1 MIDESDEALAGRA
14 RRGDRRAFEALVSR
28 HYRALH
34 RFAWRVSGDAAEAED
49 VAQEALIRIAR
60 GLDGFEGRSAFRSW
74 AFGIALNCAR
84 DLGREKARRSA
95 RIREA
100 AAMAMLEVAGP
111 ADEAA
116 EEAEDAL
123 WDAVRALPEAQ
134 RDAVLLVHVE
144 GLSHAEAAAALGCAE
159 ATVSWR
165 LFTAR
170 RKLKSEL
177 AGQVG

>member
-1 MIDESDEALAGRA
+1 MNERSDETLAAEA

-34 RFAWRVSGDAAEAED
+34 RFAWRFSGDASEAED

-60 GLDGFEGRSAFRSW
+60 GLHGFEERSAFRSW
-74 AFGIALNCAR
+74 AFGITLNCAR
-84 DLGREKARRSA
+84 DLARAKARRA
-95 RIREA
+95 RAIEEA
-100 AAMAMLEVAGP
+100 AAMAAVEQA
-111 ADEAA
+111 ANDAA
-116 EEAEDAL
+116 EEEMEGEL
-123 WDAVRALPEAQ
+123 WSAVRNLPEPQ

-165 LFTAR
+165 LFSAR

-177 AGQVG
+177 SRQVA